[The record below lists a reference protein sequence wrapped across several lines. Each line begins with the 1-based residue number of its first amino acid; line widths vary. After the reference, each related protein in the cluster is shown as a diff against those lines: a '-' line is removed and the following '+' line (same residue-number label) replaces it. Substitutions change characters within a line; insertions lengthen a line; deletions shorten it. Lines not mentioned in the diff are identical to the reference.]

1 MRDNFD
7 INAKLNVDFD
17 LFHKMQEASI
27 DNDDI
32 IVSVDKDGDVEFEM
46 ELDVFLDFLKDALEQ

>member
-17 LFHKMQEASI
+17 LFHKIQKASI

-32 IVSVDKDGDVEFEM
+32 IVTIDDDGEVELEM
-46 ELDVFLDFLKDALEQ
+46 ELDVFLDFLKDAFE

>member
-17 LFHKMQEASI
+17 LFHKIQESSI

-32 IVSVDKDGDVEFEM
+32 IVTIDEDGEIELEM
-46 ELDVFLDFLKDALEQ
+46 ELDVFLDFLKDALE

>member
-17 LFHKMQEASI
+17 LFHKIQKASI

-32 IVSVDKDGDVEFEM
+32 IVSVDEDGDIEFEM
-46 ELDVFLDFLKDALEQ
+46 DLELFLSFLKEGLE